1 MSRAKEWIMSD
12 MDLDNVV
19 NVMMRLFLSLITN
32 LGFFFFLFIRVYQM
46 EVMPHF
52 KKLFSRVLGLMR
64 HLILITWKKNNFK
77 C

>member
-32 LGFFFFLFIRVYQM
+32 LGLFFFFLFIRVYQT
-46 EVMPHF
+46 EVMPHIS
-52 KKLFSRVLGLMR
+52 KSSLVG
-64 HLILITWKKNNFK
+64 

>member
-32 LGFFFFLFIRVYQM
+32 LGFFFFSFYQ
-46 EVMPHF
+46 
-52 KKLFSRVLGLMR
+52 GLPNGGYATFQKA
-64 HLILITWKKNNFK
+64 L
-77 C
+77 